1 MSSTAAFFEL
11 HLILLRILC
20 QSLFVSFLTEIT
32 VYNQKSFL
40 FADNLSFFYRRFAQ
54 EK

>member
-1 MSSTAAFFEL
+1 MNSTAAFFEL
-11 HLILLRILC
+11 RLILLRILC
-20 QSLFVSFLTEIT
+20 QSSFVSFLTEIT
-32 VYNQKSFL
+32 FLKEKSFQ